1 MKSLVLA
8 LALVLPAASAF
19 AQRHKLGSINAETPE
34 GQMLQQIGQE
44 SDETKKLAL
53 LEEFV
58 SKFPKHEGVAWVYSQ
73 MQPLY
78 VKTKQYDKAIDIG
91 GKLIAMDPEDVEFAY
106 QTLQAAVAKKDI
118 DGIKKW
124 AVMTSDIARKVAA
137 SAQPKDEDE
146 VEAWKQRVD
155 FAKQV
160 DVRTEYELFT
170 AAQTADASK
179 KGEFLGVLE
188 QRNPQSQYI
197 PQLREQTFFAYVQ
210 AKDMERAVALA
221 EKIPEK
227 DQSEVMLLVAADYH
241 LNKKEYDKAIAYCDR
256 IVTLMNGKP
265 KPANV
270 SDADW
275 EKAKANALGRAQ
287 WMAGVAYMSQGKL
300 VQADHSFR
308 AALPQIQGEPN
319 LLAEALFHL
328 GVANYRLGDSAGGDQ
343 ARIMDAFKFTK
354 ECAAMRSRFQA
365 TAQKNLQAMQNKY
378 RIK

>member
-8 LALVLPAASAF
+8 LALVLPACSAF

-34 GQMLQQIGQE
+34 GQLLQQIGQE
-44 SDETKKLAL
+44 SDDTKKLAL
-53 LEEFV
+53 LEVFTA
-58 SKFPKHEGVAWVYSQ
+58 KFPKHEGVGWVYSQ
-73 MQPLY
+73 MHPLY
-78 VKTKQYDKAIDIG
+78 VKAKQFDKAIDIG
-91 GKLIAMDPEDVEFAY
+91 EKLVAMDPEDVEFAY
-106 QTLQAAVAKKDI
+106 QTLQAAVAKKDL
-118 DGIKKW
+118 DAIKKW
-124 AVMTSDIARKVAA
+124 SVITSDIARKVAA
-137 SAQPKDEDE
+137 SAQPKEEDE

-160 DVRTEYELFT
+160 DTRTEYELYT
-170 AAQTADASK
+170 AAQAADASK

-188 QRNPQSQYI
+188 QRNPQSQYL

-210 AKDMERAVALA
+210 AKDMEKAVALA

-227 DQSEVMLLVAADYH
+227 DQSDVMLLVGADYH
-241 LNKKEYDKAIAYCDR
+241 LNRKEYDKAIAYCDR
-256 IVTLMNGKP
+256 IVTLMNSKP
-265 KPANV
+265 KPASV

-275 EKAKANALGRAQ
+275 EKAKGNALGRAQ

-300 VQADHSFR
+300 VQADHSLR
-308 AALPQIQGEPN
+308 AALPYIQGEPN
-319 LLAEALFHL
+319 LLGEALFHL

-354 ECAAMRSRFQA
+354 ECAAIRGRYQA

-378 RIK
+378 RIH

>member
-8 LALVLPAASAF
+8 LALVLSAASAS

-44 SDETKKLAL
+44 SDEAKKLAL

-58 SKFPKHEGVAWVYSQ
+58 SKFPKHEGVGWVYSQ

-78 VKTKQYDKAIDIG
+78 VKAKQYDKAIDIG
-91 GKLIAMDPEDVEFAY
+91 DKLIAMDPDDVEFAY
-106 QTLQAAVAKKDI
+106 QTLQAAVAKKDL

-124 AVMTSDIARKVAA
+124 SVMTSDIARKVAA

-160 DVRTEYELFT
+160 DVRTEYELYT
-170 AAQTADASK
+170 AAQAADAARK
-179 KGEFLGVLE
+179 AEILGLLE

-197 PQLREQTFFAYVQ
+197 PQLREQAFFAYVQ

-227 DQSEVMLLVAADYH
+227 DQSDVMLLVAADYH
-241 LNKKEYDKAIAYCDR
+241 LNKKDYDKAITYCDR
-256 IVTLMNGKP
+256 IVALMNSKP

-275 EKAKANALGRAQ
+275 EKVKANALGRAQ

-300 VQADHSFR
+300 VQADHSLR
-308 AALPQIQGEPN
+308 AALPHIQGEPN
-319 LLAEALFHL
+319 LLAEALFNL
-328 GVANYRLGDSAGGDQ
+328 GVANYRMGDSAGGDQ

-354 ECAAMRSRFQA
+354 ECAAIRSRFQA